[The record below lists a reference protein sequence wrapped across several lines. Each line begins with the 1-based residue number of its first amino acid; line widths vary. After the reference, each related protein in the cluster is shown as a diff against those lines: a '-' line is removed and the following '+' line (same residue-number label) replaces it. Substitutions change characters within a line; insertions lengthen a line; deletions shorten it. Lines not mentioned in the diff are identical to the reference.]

1 MERLKDFLY
10 YIGDFVICILI
21 LSAMYFLIT
30 WKLEKTIPIDAEGA
44 DKIALEV
51 QTEDGKD
58 KEGQKSVLED
68 GVGHDKGK
76 DDRQNAGNQTDAK
89 NTAGKQD
96 AASGQNGGVNPN
108 GEAKDKPQ
116 GAAGEQT
123 DQKDPAQQADPKEKK
138 PEDKKTKTPKKE
150 KLVFS
155 VSAGMTAGDIAQQ
168 LQDKAVIDNAE
179 NFLIK
184 LEQMGLSASLLAGDF
199 NLETGMDHETVIKI
213 LTGQL

>member
-44 DKIALEV
+44 DQIALEV
-51 QTEDGKD
+51 QNEDKKE

-68 GVGHDKGK
+68 GVGHDKGR
-76 DDRQNAGNQTDAK
+76 DDRQNAGNQTAAK
-89 NTAGKQD
+89 NNADRKD
-96 AASGQNGGVNPN
+96 ATSGQIDGVNPN
-108 GEAKDKPQ
+108 GETKDKPQ
-116 GAAGEQT
+116 GEAGEQT
-123 DQKDPAQQADPKEKK
+123 GKKDSAQQADPKEKK
-138 PEDKKTKTPKKE
+138 TEDQKNKTPKKE
-150 KLVFS
+150 KLVFT
-155 VSAGMTAGDIAQQ
+155 VSAGMSAGDIAQQ
-168 LQDKAVIDNAE
+168 LQNKAVIDNAE
-179 NFLIK
+179 NFLMK